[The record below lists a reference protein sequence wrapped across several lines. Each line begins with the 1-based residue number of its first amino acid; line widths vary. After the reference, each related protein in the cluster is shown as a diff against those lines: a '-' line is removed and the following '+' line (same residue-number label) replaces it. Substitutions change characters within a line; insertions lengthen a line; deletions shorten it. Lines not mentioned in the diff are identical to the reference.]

1 MNLSNLF
8 IPILFSILNFF
19 NYITIFVHHNCELK
33 QSVYSNAVFQ
43 FSISLITLPYLYVIA
58 MNLSNLFIPMLF
70 SILNFSNYITIFL
83 HHNCEL
89 KQSVYSNA
97 VFQFSISL
105 ITLPYLY
112 IITMNLS
119 NLFIPMLFSILNFS
133 NLHYHI
139 CTS

>member
-1 MNLSNLF
+1 M
-8 IPILFSILNFF
+8 LFSILNFS
-19 NYITIFVHHNCELK
+19 NYVTIFVLHNCELK

-43 FSISLITLPYLYVIA
+43 FSISVITLPYLYIFA

-70 SILNFSNYITIFL
+70 SILNFFNYITIFVR
-83 HHNCEL
+83 HNCEL

-112 IITMNLS
+112 IITVNSS
-119 NLFIPMLFSILNFS
+119 NLFIPMLFFIFLFF
-133 NLHYHI
+133 
-139 CTS
+139 